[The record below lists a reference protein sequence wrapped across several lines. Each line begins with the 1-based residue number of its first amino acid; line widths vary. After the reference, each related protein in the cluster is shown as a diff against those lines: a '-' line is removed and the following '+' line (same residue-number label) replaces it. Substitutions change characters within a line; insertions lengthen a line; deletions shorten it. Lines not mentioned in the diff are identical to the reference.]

1 MDHLSGVTGWQGI
14 ADPVQRVGAAF
25 SVCCPTF
32 PSCGGFFQLS
42 SKQGE
47 AKTEVPALLYR
58 FPSPTLVYYA
68 QDPVTLR

>member
-1 MDHLSGVTGWQGI
+1 
-14 ADPVQRVGAAF
+14 
-25 SVCCPTF
+25 
-32 PSCGGFFQLS
+32 LS

-68 QDPVTLR
+68 QDPVSQVKYIEVYTYHSQDPPV